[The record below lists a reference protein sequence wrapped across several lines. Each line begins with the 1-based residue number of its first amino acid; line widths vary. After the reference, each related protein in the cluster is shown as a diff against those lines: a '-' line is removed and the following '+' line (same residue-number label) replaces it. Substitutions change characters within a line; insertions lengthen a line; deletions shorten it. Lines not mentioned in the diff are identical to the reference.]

1 MQNVLGLHI
10 RLDPYPTGQGIL
22 GAGGVSLPP
31 FGRDYLKNRHAGV
44 RVAIGPGAW
53 DFQKKHHVPIMV
65 LPDDAN
71 PNDFQW
77 PSDGGPALIYERGEY
92 NDDRLRSMA
101 EALLRAGASSAIAI
115 REALLNE
122 YDPRVYFDPEVI
134 DVAA

>member
-1 MQNVLGLHI
+1 M
-10 RLDPYPTGQGIL
+10 R
-22 GAGGVSLPP
+22 LPP
-31 FGRDYLKNRHAGV
+31 FGKQFQPVPLSGV

-71 PNDFQW
+71 PEDFGW
-77 PSDGGPALIYERGEY
+77 PSDCKPALIHERGEY

-101 EALLRAGASSAIAI
+101 GALLRAGASSVVAI
-115 REALLNE
+115 REALLGD
-122 YDPRVYFDPEVI
+122 YDPRKFFDAEVL